1 MILIKKEFT
10 MPSKSK
16 SQARFFAAAAH
27 NPDFAKKAGVSSEAA
42 KEWNQADKKAGTLK
56 KGSTKPEHVKEDAD
70 VPVEAGDFEVEI
82 DLDESDMRGW
92 MDVIQRAEIEKN
104 IDDADDQTL
113 ISRGNLEADRLGE
126 EEELTEMP
134 QRFDAFAGQDPDEFV
149 DKTVE
154 MTGKKNLVPIAKHPN
169 FTVAKSKNGNG
180 YVALDNTGNQ
190 IAIVSGYVQGK
201 IFHEESIAS
210 KSGHKGVVYQMFMDI
225 LAEGYSILSDT
236 LHSDSAIAFWQKLI
250 TRHQVYVVYDGEV
263 LAKATPEKF
272 HKYWNEDETSPSA
285 DLRLLLRK

>member
-1 MILIKKEFT
+1 
-10 MPSKSK
+10 MPSSSK
-16 SQARFFAAAAH
+16 AQARFMAAAAH
-27 NPDFAKKAGVSSEAA
+27 DPEFAKKAGISTDAA
-42 KEWNQADKKAGTLK
+42 KEWNHADEKAGTLK
-56 KGSTKPEHVKEDAD
+56 KDSDKPEHV
-70 VPVEAGDFEVEI
+70 
-82 DLDESDMRGW
+82 DESNMRSW
-92 MDVIQRAEIEKN
+92 MDVIQRADIEQN
-104 IDDADDQTL
+104 IDDADNQTL
-113 ISRGNLEADRLGE
+113 ISKGHLE
-126 EEELTEMP
+126 EMP

-149 DKTVE
+149 DKTVQ
-154 MTGKKNLVPIAKHPN
+154 MTGKHNLVPIAKHDS

-210 KSGHKGVVYQMFMDI
+210 KAGHKGIVYQIFMDI

-250 TRHQVYVVYDGEV
+250 TRHEVYVVYDGEV

>member
-1 MILIKKEFT
+1 

-27 NPDFAKKAGVSSEAA
+27 DPEFAKKAGISTSAA
-42 KEWNQADKKAGTLK
+42 KEWNKADEKAGTLK
-56 KGSTKPEHVKEDAD
+56 KGSKKPEKVKE
-70 VPVEAGDFEVEI
+70 EVI
-82 DLDESDMRGW
+82 DESDMRGW
-92 MDVIQRAEIEKN
+92 MDVIQRTEIEKN

-113 ISRGNLEADRLGE
+113 ISRGNLEAERLGE

-154 MTGKKNLVPIAKHPN
+154 MTGKKNLEPIADHGN

-180 YVALDNTGNQ
+180 YVALDKAGNQ
-190 IAIVSGYVQGK
+190 IAIVSGYVQGG

-225 LAEGYSILSDT
+225 LAQGHSILSDT
-236 LHSDSAIAFWQKLI
+236 LHSDSAIGFWKKLI
-250 TRHQVYVVYDGEV
+250 TKHEVFVVYDGEI

>member
-1 MILIKKEFT
+1 

-16 SQARFFAAAAH
+16 AQARFFTAAAH
-27 NPDFAKKAGVSSEAA
+27 NPEFAKDAGVSTSAA
-42 KEWNQADKKAGTLK
+42 KEWNNADKKAGTLK
-56 KGSTKPEHVKEDAD
+56 KGSKAPEKVKEDAD
-70 VPVEAGDFEVEI
+70 IEVEADDFEVEI
-82 DLDESDMRGW
+82 CIDESDMRGW
-92 MDVIQRAEIEKN
+92 MDVIQRAEIEHN
-104 IDDADDQTL
+104 IDDSDDQTL
-113 ISRGNLEADRLGE
+113 ISRGNLEAERLGE
-126 EEELTEMP
+126 EELNEMP

-154 MTGKKNLVPIAKHPN
+154 MTGKHNLEPIAEHGN

-180 YVALDNTGNQ
+180 YVALDKSGNQ

-210 KSGHKGVVYQMFMDI
+210 KSGHKGIVYQMFLDI

-250 TRHQVYVVYDGEV
+250 AKHEVYVVYDGEV